1 VIDPWTSHVDALE
14 DGPPFAGR
22 VALLVGAAG
31 VTLGVVTVAA
41 ALVGA
46 SWLRARLSWRST

>member
-22 VALLVGAAG
+22 MALLAGAFG
-31 VTLGVVTVAA
+31 VTVGVVTVAA
-41 ALVGA
+41 ALAGA
-46 SWLRARLSWRST
+46 SWCRARLSWRAR